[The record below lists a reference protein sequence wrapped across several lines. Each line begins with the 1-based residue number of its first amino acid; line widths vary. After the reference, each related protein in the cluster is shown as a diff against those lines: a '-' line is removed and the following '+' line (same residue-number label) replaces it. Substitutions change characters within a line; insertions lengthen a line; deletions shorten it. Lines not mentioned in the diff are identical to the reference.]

1 MDEKKEAK
9 MNTGIDAVKRQLH
22 DYKKKYYTDKLVKG
36 VLYFLLVGLCLFLT
50 FTVLEFNFRFGTWI
64 RGFLLFS
71 FVILT
76 SGILLIRIIKP
87 LWEIYSG
94 GKNLDDAEAA
104 RQIGQFF
111 PEVKDKL
118 LNVLQ
123 LQKISNQD
131 ESLLIASIDQ
141 KSHELSTIKF
151 VNAIKINANLSFLRY
166 LAIPAGI
173 TLILL
178 LLVPQ
183 LFTESAARIIQYN
196 KTFTPPPPFTFNLLN
211 ESLDGFRNED
221 FQLKMS
227 IEGDNIPENVYLESN
242 GRRIKLNE
250 NAEGLFEFT
259 FPKMLVKTNFKFE
272 AAGYS
277 SAEYQITLHNRP
289 LLKNFNVF
297 LDFPSYTGKQD
308 VLLENIGNVEV
319 PEGSQIN
326 WQFATTEADSLWLKF
341 DKDDEPFSSQ
351 ISDNQLF
358 DVKKTF
364 FDPQYYE
371 VLLANKF
378 SKNKDRIRYRIEVVK
393 DKAPEIHAEI
403 FQDTTLFSF
412 IVLGGSVSDDYGL
425 TKLAIKYQTQNAKE
439 ESLFSTLPLPL
450 DKKQSSQGFY
460 YQWRIDSM
468 NLKEGETLAYYVE
481 VTDNDEVNGHK
492 STRTG
497 LYYMKVPTRKELKE
511 SLAKEAQGAEKQID
525 KSLDQAKEIQDQ
537 IKEIENRLKT
547 KKKMDWQDEKLIQD
561 LLDKKEQLSENIEK
575 LKNQNK
581 DLNERRE
588 RFSESSPKLKDQME
602 KLQSLMDE
610 LLDDETKKLYDEL
623 KKLLEEKSQ
632 LGEVQK
638 MMNQIE
644 NKEENLEKELERA
657 LELFNKMKFDFKL
670 EEIVQDLE
678 ETSKKQEE
686 LSEKTENSEKSKEDL
701 IKEQEE
707 IKEEFQELQKDMEE
721 LNELN
726 QELNNPESMPD
737 VGEEKEEVEKNQ
749 EESISNLEEQKRKKA
764 SDNQKKS
771 AQQMKQ
777 MGEKM
782 QQMQSNMEMEMLEE
796 NLDNL
801 RDIVHNL
808 VKLSFSQEN
817 LMNNFK
823 EVNQSD
829 PRFLELSQEQL
840 KIKDDAIIVKDS
852 LLALANRVF
861 QIASFVTREVSALN
875 EYMDQ
880 SLDALKDRN
889 KSLAISKQQ
898 FSMTSMNNLALLLDD
913 VLQQMQ
919 QQMADAMGSPQK
931 GKKGQK
937 KNMPGL
943 SDLQSELS
951 KKINDLKKSGK
962 TGRQL
967 SEELAKLAAE
977 QEMIRRELEAMQQKM
992 GGDKEG
998 GPGGLQDAIK
1008 KMEQTE
1014 RDLVNKRLANISQ
1027 ERQEDIVTRL
1037 LEAEN
1042 SERERELSKEREGE
1056 AARDFERKIPAA
1068 FEEYKQLKEK
1078 EIELLKTVPP
1088 KLNPYYKKEVNEYF
1102 KRIGSN

>member
-1 MDEKKEAK
+1 MG
-9 MNTGIDAVKRQLH
+9 TGIDAVTTQLRA
-22 DYKKKYYTDKLVKG
+22 YKKKYYTDKLIKG
-36 VLYFLLVGLCLFLT
+36 IFYFLLVGTSLFLC
-50 FTVLEFNFRFGTWI
+50 FTLLEFNFRFGSWV

-76 SGILLIRIIKP
+76 CTILITRIIRP
-87 LWEIYSG
+87 LWEILAG
-94 GKNLDDAEAA
+94 GKRLDDAEAA
-104 RQIGQFF
+104 KQIGKFF
-111 PEVKDKL
+111 PDVKDKL

-123 LQKISNQD
+123 LQKLDDHN
-131 ESLLIASIDQ
+131 ESLLQASIQQ
-141 KSHELSTIKF
+141 KSQELSAVKF
-151 VNAIKINANLSFLRY
+151 VNAIKINANVRFLKY
-166 LAIPAGI
+166 LAVPTGI
-173 TLILL
+173 SIIIL

-183 LFTESAARIIQYN
+183 LFTESTARIIQYN
-196 KTFTPPPPFTFNLLN
+196 KTFVPPPPFTFNLLN
-211 ESLDGFRNED
+211 ESLEGFRNED
-221 FQLKMS
+221 FEIQMA
-227 IEGDNIPENVYLESN
+227 IEGDNIPENVYLENN
-242 GRRIKLNE
+242 GRRIKLNAD
-250 NAEGLFEFT
+250 AERLFKFT
-259 FPKMLVKTNFKFE
+259 FPKMLVKTNFRFD

-277 SAEYQITLHNRP
+277 SPDYEINLHNRP
-289 LLKNFNVF
+289 LIKNFNVF
-297 LDFPSYTGKQD
+297 LDFPTYTGKQD
-308 VLLENIGNVEV
+308 VLLENIGNLEV
-319 PEGSQIN
+319 PEGSKIN
-326 WQFATTEADSLWLKF
+326 WQFSTTEADSLWLKF
-341 DKDDEPFSSQ
+341 DKGNESLFSKNA
-351 ISDNQLF
+351 DNQLF
-358 DVKKTF
+358 EVNKTL

-371 VLLANKF
+371 VFLANSF
-378 SKNKDRIRYRIEVVK
+378 SKNKERIRYRIDVVK
-393 DKAPEIHAEI
+393 DKAPEIQAEI

-412 IVLGGSVSDDYGL
+412 IVLGGSITDDYGL
-425 TKLAIKYQTQNAKE
+425 SSLSIKYQTQSAKE
-439 ESLFSTLPLPL
+439 ESLFSTLSLPI

-460 YQWRIDSM
+460 YQWRVDSM
-468 NLKEGETLAYYVE
+468 NLKEGETLAYYLE
-481 VTDNDEVNGHK
+481 VTDNDGINGQK
-492 STRTG
+492 STKTG
-497 LYYMKVPTRKELKE
+497 LYYLKVPTRKELKE
-511 SLAKEAQGAEKQID
+511 SLAKEAKGAEKQID
-525 KSLDQAKEIQDQ
+525 KSLNQAKEIQDQ

-561 LLDKKEQLSENIEK
+561 LIDKKEELGENIEK

-610 LLDDETKKLYDEL
+610 LLDDETKQLYEEL

-632 LGEVQK
+632 MGEVQK
-638 MMNQIE
+638 MMDQID

-657 LELFNKMKFDFKL
+657 LELFNKMKYDFKL
-670 EEIVQDLE
+670 EEVVKDLE
-678 ETSKKQEE
+678 ETAEKQKE
-686 LSEKTENSEKSKEDL
+686 LSEKTQDGKTAEEEL
-701 IKEQEE
+701 IKEQKE
-707 IKEEFQELQKDMEE
+707 IQKEFKEVQKEMEE

-726 QELNNPESMPD
+726 QELQNPESMPD
-737 VGEEKEEVEKNQ
+737 LSEEQEEIEQNQ

-764 SDNQKKS
+764 SENQKKS
-771 AQQMKQ
+771 GDKIQQI
-777 MGEKM
+777 GEKM
-782 QQMQSNMEMEMLEE
+782 QQMQNNMEMEMLEE

-801 RDIVHNL
+801 RDIVDKL

-817 LMNNFK
+817 LMDEFK

-840 KIKDDAIIVKDS
+840 KIKDDAIIIKDS

-861 QIASFVTREVSALN
+861 QIASFVTREVSSLN
-875 EYMDQ
+875 DYMDE

-931 GKKGQK
+931 GKKGK
-937 KNMPGL
+937 KQNMPGM
-943 SDLQSELS
+943 SELQKELS

-962 TGRQL
+962 TGREL

-977 QEMIRRELEAMQQKM
+977 QEMIRRELEQMQQRM
-992 GGDKEG
+992 NGQMQGDDGKLE
-998 GPGGLQDAIK
+998 DAIK

-1027 ERQEDIVTRL
+1027 ARQEDIVTRL
-1037 LEAEN
+1037 LEAES

-1056 AARDFERKIPAA
+1056 AAKSFERKIPAA

-1078 EIELLKTVPP
+1078 EIELLKTVPA
-1088 KLNPYYKKEVNEYF
+1088 KLNPYYKKEVNDYF